1 MEIMISVADD
11 NEFTVLIADL
21 IETLASTTKFTLE
34 LWVGSELPL
43 TVNESFNYYFMQEGV
58 RISAGRQILWIF
70 YDTISM
76 VRLKHEG

>member
-1 MEIMISVADD
+1 MINVAED

-21 IETLASTTKFTLE
+21 IKTMAGLTKYTLE

-43 TVNESFNYYFMQEGV
+43 TVNESCDYYFMQEGV
-58 RISAGRQILWIF
+58 RISAGKQVLWIF

-76 VRLKHEG
+76 VRLKYEN